1 MLSFSLLY
9 TTLLALFTGMVNAG
23 RGGSFIKG
31 LGVGIA
37 IAVLSALALWGLLQ
51 VLLRNWSV

>member
-9 TTLLALFTGMVNAG
+9 TTLIALFTAMVNAG

-31 LGVGIA
+31 LGIGIA
-37 IAVLSALALWGLLQ
+37 IAVLSGSALWGLLQ
-51 VLLRNWSV
+51 LFLQSLPT